1 MHNYAVTYFRPSPS
15 NGNVPWKDNKGD
27 SGYVLT
33 TIYHTQD
40 YYPDSPGTASY
51 TLGGTLLPSSNVDT
65 SNYASVTSNPF
76 AYGYCDNT
84 PGGNP
89 VDIATAVDSLGNKVK
104 LKGIDF
110 VKIQTGIEANLG
122 LLGEFS
128 TEVSAVWDVHL
139 LAIPASRNRSSDY
152 ANGRRRTAVRKRK
165 THSGVNVWHQACG
178 GFFVSGICAT
188 VSPGSNIPNKVDQ

>member
-1 MHNYAVTYFRPSPS
+1 MVVGNATTGFAEPGIVWVMQDQNGNGKPDDTWYELAGSETRQPGYLRNYAVTYYKPNPS

-51 TLGGTLLPSSNVDT
+51 TLSGTLLPSSNVDT
-65 SNYASVTSNPF
+65 SNYANVTSNPF

-89 VDIATAVDSLGNKVK
+89 VDIAMAIDSLGNRVK

-122 LLGEFS
+122 LLGELS

-139 LAIPASRNRSSDY
+139 LAIPAS
-152 ANGRRRTAVRKRK
+152 
-165 THSGVNVWHQACG
+165 Q
-178 GFFVSGICAT
+178 
-188 VSPGSNIPNKVDQ
+188 